1 MIRKNGAVI
10 ERLVKGSLCVCM
22 SSSVVFFLL
31 LKMKMQY
38 KSRLCDYQNHEQ
50 NKKTMITSLIKS
62 NLSLYFFKMKKKVGE
77 TNDNS

>member
-1 MIRKNGAVI
+1 
-10 ERLVKGSLCVCM
+10 
-22 SSSVVFFLL
+22 
-31 LKMKMQY
+31 MQY